1 LTERGFWLFYYGSI
15 RGGDAWMLGE
25 KVTLKAGYKVAGCCC
40 PEPSDP
46 ITGYHS
52 HDNVVVVHGSSC
64 ENLNKVESKRL
75 IQMNWAEILEKEEGS
90 PGSDYHELDEVDF
103 RMLLHHKT
111 MGVDYS
117 LMVAKIL
124 NIKPE
129 EAFERHG
136 KLRAAKLLRR
146 VQKVVIRYRENVVDN
161 KWIKHRNHT
170 YYQITPKGEKY
181 LDFFVSRKGK
191 DP

>member
-15 RGGDAWMLGE
+15 RGGDTWMLGE
-25 KVTLKAGYKVAGCCC
+25 KVTLKAGCKVARCCS
-40 PEPSDP
+40 PKPNDP
-46 ITGYHS
+46 ISGYHS
-52 HDNVVVVHGSSC
+52 HDNVIVLHRTSC
-64 ENLNKVESKRL
+64 ENLKKIESQRL
-75 IQMNWAEILEKEEGS
+75 VQVSWADVLEKEEDS
-90 PGSDYHELDEVDF
+90 PGSDYHELDKVDF

-117 LMVAKIL
+117 LTVAKIL

-129 EAFERHG
+129 EAFERHK

-146 VQKVVIRYRENVVDN
+146 VQKVMIRYRENVVN
-161 KWIKHRNHT
+161 NRWIKHRNHT

-181 LDFFVSRKGK
+181 LRFFVSRKGK